1 MLNGLYLT
9 SIATLL
15 ISFYLLMPTGF
26 HPKLELHLVNNI
38 SSKQMVIA
46 SNDKGSQGLDKIAQT
61 RSGFLPQDNG
71 GPDYTRGSGTR

>member
-1 MLNGLYLT
+1 MLIGLRLT

-15 ISFYLLMPTGF
+15 IAFQLLIPTVF
-26 HPKLELHLVNNI
+26 HPKLELHLANNI
-38 SSKQMVIA
+38 SSKQIVIA

-61 RSGFLPQDNG
+61 SSGFLPQDNG